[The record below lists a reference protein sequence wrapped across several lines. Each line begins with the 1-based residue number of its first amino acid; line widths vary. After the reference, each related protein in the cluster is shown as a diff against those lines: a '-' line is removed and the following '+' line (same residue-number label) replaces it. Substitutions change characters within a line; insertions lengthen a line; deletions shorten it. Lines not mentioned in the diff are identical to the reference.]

1 MIHTLFSFGNLKQE
15 STTAIFNMTP
25 ALSCPSEALGLC
37 RNPKVCYAKYPE
49 RAFPN
54 VSGHRKHQARFWE
67 LCTPELFVYELTKF
81 DFEKLRFSE
90 AGDFRHQ
97 GDVTKVKAI
106 ALLLGKPVWTYTARR
121 DLDFS
126 SLPDNLTISGSGF
139 MLDNQFNAVKN
150 PDDFIDGVVCPLNCR
165 VCDYCCQKTG
175 RQIYCKIH

>member
-25 ALSCPSEALGLC
+25 ALSCPSESLGLC

-126 SLPDNLTISGSGF
+126 HLPDNLTISGSGF
-139 MLDNQFNAVKN
+139 ILDNQFNAVAD
-150 PDDFIDGVVCPLNCR
+150 PDQYDGVVCPGNCR
-165 VCDYCCQKTG
+165 ICDYCCQKAG